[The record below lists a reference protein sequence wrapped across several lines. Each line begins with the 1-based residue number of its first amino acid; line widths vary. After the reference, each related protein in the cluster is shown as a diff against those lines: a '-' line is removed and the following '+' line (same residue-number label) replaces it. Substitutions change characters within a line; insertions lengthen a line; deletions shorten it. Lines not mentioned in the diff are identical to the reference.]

1 MKKNVLVVL
10 ALATLTFASCKKDAP
25 VSNPTEVSE
34 TPQNAV
40 SYNLATEESVIN
52 WKGEKMSGDNHTGD
66 LKLSEGAVSVVDGK
80 LTNGVFVIDMN
91 SITVTDIP
99 ADDENNGYL
108 VGHLKGSNEE
118 NQDHFFN
125 VAKYPTAKFEIAN
138 VTETE
143 NEGKV
148 TIEGNLTLKET
159 TKPVKFDAV
168 VTVTDNDVL
177 ITTEEFAFD
186 RTEFGVNYN
195 SGKLFQDLGDKVIKD
210 EVKVKLSVKAT
221 K

>member
-1 MKKNVLVVL
+1 MKKSVLAVL
-10 ALATLTFASCKKDAP
+10 ALATFTFTSCKKDQQT
-25 VSNPTEVSE
+25 SNPTEVTE

-40 SYNLATEESVIN
+40 SYNVATAESTIN
-52 WKGEKMSGDNHTGD
+52 WVGEKISGDKHTGNIS
-66 LKLSEGAVSVVDGK
+66 LSEGTVSVVDGK

-99 ADDENNGYL
+99 ATDEMNAKL
-108 VGHLKGSNEE
+108 VGHLKGDNAE
-118 NQDHFFN
+118 NADHFFN
-125 VAKYPTAKFEIAN
+125 VAKYPTAKFEIAT
-138 VTETE
+138 VTEK
-143 NEGKV
+143 EGKV

-159 TKPVKFDAV
+159 TKPVKFEAV
-168 VTVTDNDVL
+168 VTVTENDVT
-177 ITTEEFAFD
+177 IATEEFTFD